1 MATVRDI
8 LKALDVITGGRV
20 ITDSFGYGG
29 ANPFVVT
36 KTSGIPGK
44 AVTEL
49 PGLVWGDPDMPVK
62 KVAVMMTLT
71 ESAIELAGAT
81 GIDCL
86 IAHHPI
92 AEGSNTGGVTARDY
106 FNLYHLA
113 VFELHEAFHGL
124 HPGIAWIHGSCAKHV
139 NIRFGGVP
147 GKIVWYGNAL
157 PEVETLGDLLNRI
170 DTIMG
175 TDIESRVL
183 TSERQI
189 RGCTEIHETSI
200 AARAKIFVGTP
211 DKDTS
216 PVAYSIYSAIDTKSV
231 LYLIVYFLMII
242 GFSYFYATIQFNP
255 VEISNNLKR
264 NGGFIPGFRPGK
276 PTSDFIAK
284 VLNKVTLF
292 GAIYL
297 GIVAICPLIAGKL
310 LGNPS
315 LAIGGTSVI
324 IVVGVA
330 LETVRALESQMMM
343 RQYKGFLE

>member
-1 MATVRDI
+1 
-8 LKALDVITGGRV
+8 
-20 ITDSFGYGG
+20 
-29 ANPFVVT
+29 
-36 KTSGIPGK
+36 
-44 AVTEL
+44 
-49 PGLVWGDPDMPVK
+49 
-62 KVAVMMTLT
+62 MTLT

-189 RGCTEIHETSI
+189 PRLYRGPRNLDRSPRQNLCRQPRQQAGQNHHCFPAYRFLGRGPGKSLRRIPRSQHRSLHDQQT
-200 AARAKIFVGTP
+200 AAR
-211 DKDTS
+211 
-216 PVAYSIYSAIDTKSV
+216 
-231 LYLIVYFLMII
+231 
-242 GFSYFYATIQFNP
+242 
-255 VEISNNLKR
+255 
-264 NGGFIPGFRPGK
+264 RPAGQKK
-276 PTSDFIAK
+276 PKNWA
-284 VLNKVTLF
+284 
-292 GAIYL
+292 
-297 GIVAICPLIAGKL
+297 
-310 LGNPS
+310 
-315 LAIGGTSVI
+315 
-324 IVVGVA
+324 
-330 LETVRALESQMMM
+330 
-343 RQYKGFLE
+343 

>member
-200 AARAKIFVGTP
+200 AARAKIFVGSP
-211 DKDTS
+211 DNK
-216 PVAYSIYSAIDTKSV
+216 
-231 LYLIVYFLMII
+231 L
-242 GFSYFYATIQFNP
+242 
-255 VEISNNLKR
+255 
-264 NGGFIPGFRPGK
+264 GK
-276 PTSDFIAK
+276 KAEELG
-284 VLNKVTLF
+284 LN
-292 GAIYL
+292 
-297 GIVAICPLIAGKL
+297 LIAG
-310 LGNPS
+310 NS
-315 LAIGGTSVI
+315 H
-324 IVVGVA
+324 A
-330 LETVRALESQMMM
+330 LEILENGIPLAWALRLQIPELDIHIFRERMVSLPLDHCGCTHIENYGETMA
-343 RQYKGFLE
+343 RNYLPKPKTE

>member
-124 HPGIAWIHGSCAKHV
+124 HPGSPGSTAAAP
-139 NIRFGGVP
+139 NTSTS
-147 GKIVWYGNAL
+147 AL
-157 PEVETLGDLLNRI
+157 AVYPVRSSG
-170 DTIMG
+170 M
-175 TDIESRVL
+175 
-183 TSERQI
+183 
-189 RGCTEIHETSI
+189 
-200 AARAKIFVGTP
+200 ATP
-211 DKDTS
+211 CRK
-216 PVAYSIYSAIDTKSV
+216 
-231 LYLIVYFLMII
+231 
-242 GFSYFYATIQFNP
+242 
-255 VEISNNLKR
+255 
-264 NGGFIPGFRPGK
+264 
-276 PTSDFIAK
+276 
-284 VLNKVTLF
+284 
-292 GAIYL
+292 
-297 GIVAICPLIAGKL
+297 
-310 LGNPS
+310 
-315 LAIGGTSVI
+315 
-324 IVVGVA
+324 
-330 LETVRALESQMMM
+330 
-343 RQYKGFLE
+343 

>member
-211 DKDTS
+211 RQQAGQNHHCF
-216 PVAYSIYSAIDTKSV
+216 PAYR
-231 LYLIVYFLMII
+231 FL
-242 GFSYFYATIQFNP
+242 G
-255 VEISNNLKR
+255 R
-264 NGGFIPGFRPGK
+264 GPGK
-276 PTSDFIAK
+276 SLRRIPRSQHRSLHDQQTA
-284 VLNKVTLF
+284 
-292 GAIYL
+292 ARR
-297 GIVAICPLIAGKL
+297 PAGQKKPK
-310 LGNPS
+310 NW
-315 LAIGGTSVI
+315 A
-324 IVVGVA
+324 
-330 LETVRALESQMMM
+330 
-343 RQYKGFLE
+343 

>member
-44 AVTEL
+44 AVSEL

-113 VFELHEAFHGL
+113 VLSCTKPFTACIPVS
-124 HPGIAWIHGSCAKHV
+124 PGSTAAAPNTSTS
-139 NIRFGGVP
+139 
-147 GKIVWYGNAL
+147 AL
-157 PEVETLGDLLNRI
+157 AV
-170 DTIMG
+170 
-175 TDIESRVL
+175 
-183 TSERQI
+183 
-189 RGCTEIHETSI
+189 
-200 AARAKIFVGTP
+200 
-211 DKDTS
+211 S
-216 PVAYSIYSAIDTKSV
+216 PVRSSG
-231 LYLIVYFLMII
+231 M
-242 GFSYFYATIQFNP
+242 ATP
-255 VEISNNLKR
+255 CRK
-264 NGGFIPGFRPGK
+264 
-276 PTSDFIAK
+276 
-284 VLNKVTLF
+284 
-292 GAIYL
+292 
-297 GIVAICPLIAGKL
+297 
-310 LGNPS
+310 
-315 LAIGGTSVI
+315 
-324 IVVGVA
+324 
-330 LETVRALESQMMM
+330 
-343 RQYKGFLE
+343 

>member
-183 TSERQI
+183 TPLNVRSAAVPRSTKPRSQPAPKSLSAAP
-189 RGCTEIHETSI
+189 TTSW
-200 AARAKIFVGTP
+200 AKPSLFSRI
-211 DKDTS
+211 
-216 PVAYSIYSAIDTKSV
+216 PVS
-231 LYLIVYFLMII
+231 
-242 GFSYFYATIQFNP
+242 
-255 VEISNNLKR
+255 
-264 NGGFIPGFRPGK
+264 RPRTWKK
-276 PTSDFIAK
+276 PTPNTPK
-284 VLNKVTLF
+284 PT
-292 GAIYL
+292 
-297 GIVAICPLIAGKL
+297 P
-310 LGNPS
+310 
-315 LAIGGTSVI
+315 
-324 IVVGVA
+324 
-330 LETVRALESQMMM
+330 
-343 RQYKGFLE
+343 

>member
-8 LKALDVITGGRV
+8 LKALDTITGGRV
-20 ITDSFGYGG
+20 ITDSFSYGG
-29 ANPFVVT
+29 GNPFVVT

-81 GIDCL
+81 GVDCL

-92 AEGSNTGGVTARDY
+92 AEGSNTGGVTARNY

-139 NIRFGGVP
+139 NI
-147 GKIVWYGNAL
+147 
-157 PEVETLGDLLNRI
+157 RI

-200 AARAKIFVGTP
+200 AARAKIYVGKPENKLGKTITVFP
-211 DKDTS
+211 HTGFSAEDLEK
-216 PVAYSIYSAIDTKSV
+216 AYSEYPEANTV
-231 LYLIVYFLMII
+231 VC
-242 GFSYFYATIQFNP
+242 TISRP
-255 VEISNNLKR
+255 L
-264 NGGFIPGFRPGK
+264 PGDPLVKKAEELG
-276 PTSDFIAK
+276 
-284 VLNKVTLF
+284 LN
-292 GAIYL
+292 
-297 GIVAICPLIAGKL
+297 LIAG
-310 LGNPS
+310 NS
-315 LAIGGTSVI
+315 H
-324 IVVGVA
+324 A
-330 LETVRALESQMMM
+330 LEILENGIPLAWALRLQLPELDIHIFRERMVSLPLDHCGCTHIENYGETMA
-343 RQYKGFLE
+343 RNYLPKPKTE

>member
-200 AARAKIFVGTP
+200 AARAKIFVGSP
-211 DKDTS
+211 DNQAGQNHHCF
-216 PVAYSIYSAIDTKSV
+216 PAYRFLGRGPGKS
-231 LYLIVYFLMII
+231 LRRIPRSQHRSLHDQQTAARRPAGQKSRRTGPEPDRRQLSRA
-242 GFSYFYATIQFNP
+242 GD
-255 VEISNNLKR
+255 LRKR
-264 NGGFIPGFRPGK
+264 NPPGLGPASADPELDIHIFRERMVSLPLDHCGCTHIENYGETMARNYLPK
-276 PTSDFIAK
+276 PKT
-284 VLNKVTLF
+284 
-292 GAIYL
+292 
-297 GIVAICPLIAGKL
+297 
-310 LGNPS
+310 
-315 LAIGGTSVI
+315 
-324 IVVGVA
+324 
-330 LETVRALESQMMM
+330 E
-343 RQYKGFLE
+343 

>member
-81 GIDCL
+81 GIDCR

-211 DKDTS
+211 DNKLGKTITVF
-216 PVAYSIYSAIDTKSV
+216 PHT
-231 LYLIVYFLMII
+231 
-242 GFSYFYATIQFNP
+242 GFSAEDLEKAYAEYPEANTVVCTISRPLPGGQKSRRTGP
-255 VEISNNLKR
+255 EPDRRQLSRAGNLRKR
-264 NGGFIPGFRPGK
+264 NPPGLGPASTDPRAGYPHLPRTYGK
-276 PTSDFIAK
+276 PAAGPLRLHPHRK
-284 VLNKVTLF
+284 LRRNH
-292 GAIYL
+292 GAQL
-297 GIVAICPLIAGKL
+297 SA
-310 LGNPS
+310 
-315 LAIGGTSVI
+315 
-324 IVVGVA
+324 
-330 LETVRALESQMMM
+330 
-343 RQYKGFLE
+343 